1 MRFGSL
7 TGGTKLSGSPRN
19 YCRVAYPSF
28 WTIRFS
34 TAALEQADHQPLLQ
48 QSVVAIRLLILQPF

>member
-1 MRFGSL
+1 MRFDTL
-7 TGGTKLSGSPRN
+7 TEGTALSGSPRN
-19 YCRVAYPSF
+19 YCRFAHQSF

-48 QSVVAIRLLILQPF
+48 QSVVAIRLPFL